1 MTASPDQAW
10 YVYAVLP
17 AHSQTVPNAPCVL
30 AGSTLGTIRQGAL
43 AALVSLVPR
52 AAFAADQAACRAADP
67 GWVAACAQAHHD
79 VVQLV
84 ASAGPCLP
92 LGFGTLFTSDTAV
105 RHWLAGNAQRMQHA
119 LDLLSDQQEWAL
131 TLSEDP
137 SAHAAWLKAH
147 DPELLRL
154 AAAAEAAPP
163 GTGFLL
169 ERRLAKAIDAARE
182 AHGAA
187 VGARVLEHL
196 RAAHGQVRQEA
207 TRQGAA
213 WSVLAPRDSQVAA
226 RIDAAAAALVAGT
239 GLALRLTGPWPPYAF
254 ARAAWAE
261 QAHA

>member
-1 MTASPDQAW
+1 MTIVGNTTGA
-10 YVYAVLP
+10 VYLP
-17 AHSQTVPNAPCVL
+17 AGSPAAP
-30 AGSTLGTIRQGAL
+30 GAEYQ
-43 AALVSLVPR
+43 VDFSS
-52 AAFAADQAACRAADP
+52 AADP
-67 GWVAACAQAHHD
+67 GGVAACAQAHHD

-169 ERRLAKAIDAARE
+169 ERC
-182 AHGAA
+182 
-187 VGARVLEHL
+187 
-196 RAAHGQVRQEA
+196 RA
-207 TRQGAA
+207 
-213 WSVLAPRDSQVAA
+213 
-226 RIDAAAAALVAGT
+226 
-239 GLALRLTGPWPPYAF
+239 
-254 ARAAWAE
+254 
-261 QAHA
+261 